1 MSRTEAEKRAQEK
14 YARKLKYLQLKFTQ
28 EEADFLERVKEK
40 AKENGGLNAY
50 IKDLLKADLEKGE

>member
-28 EEADFLERVKEK
+28 EEADFLERVKAK

>member
-28 EEADFLERVKEK
+28 EELDFLERVKEK
-40 AKENGGLNAY
+40 AKANGGLNAY
-50 IKDLLKADLEKGE
+50 IKDLLRADLDKGE